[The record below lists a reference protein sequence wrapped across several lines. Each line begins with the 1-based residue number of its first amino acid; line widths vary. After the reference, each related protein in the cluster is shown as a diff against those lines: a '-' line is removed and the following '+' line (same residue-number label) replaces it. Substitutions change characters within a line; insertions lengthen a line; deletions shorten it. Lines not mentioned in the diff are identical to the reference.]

1 MFFILSNI
9 NESKINKTKLNNFLK
24 KSLTSSK
31 ISQTFYFLNK
41 IKFCL
46 QIIII
51 LSKKLVSVKIIN
63 LNSKTK

>member
-24 KSLTSSK
+24 KSLTSST
-31 ISQTFYFLNK
+31 ISQTFYSLNK